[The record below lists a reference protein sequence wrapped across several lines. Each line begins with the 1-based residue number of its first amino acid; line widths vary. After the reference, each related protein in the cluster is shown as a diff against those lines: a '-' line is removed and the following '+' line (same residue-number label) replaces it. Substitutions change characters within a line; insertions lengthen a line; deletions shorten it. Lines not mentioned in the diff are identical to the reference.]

1 MKPLYVENGSFLFK
15 EGDYV
20 SRIYFVV
27 SGHLSITLRLDG
39 LEAEVEDLYRGCSLS
54 LYCALLGEPHTM
66 NAQAKTPLNVYYIEI
81 DYIRE
86 LAPYIF
92 DVFKSLEKTTE

>member
-1 MKPLYVENGSFLFK
+1 MKIKEGLKKYQDLNKLFMKELLKNTDLTECLSDDTIEELSYGMKPLYVENGSFLFK

-39 LEAEVEDLYRGCSLS
+39 LEAEVEDLY
-54 LYCALLGEPHTM
+54 
-66 NAQAKTPLNVYYIEI
+66 
-81 DYIRE
+81 
-86 LAPYIF
+86 
-92 DVFKSLEKTTE
+92 